1 MNIRETF
8 TDAAKDA
15 KEKIAKST
23 GELKEVAEKGLNE
36 LAESAKESAKDAAK
50 VATEKMKKVS
60 ETAKETS
67 KDVAKDAAKV
77 ATEKVKKVTD
87 IVTETVKKT
96 VTKEDFNKKLYI
108 QYWGKQ
114 LSEDD
119 IYKRFKEVW
128 TQNNK
133 LSEVEDLKLY
143 FKLEESKVY
152 CVVNGEIMLSFKI

>member
-36 LAESAKESAKDAAK
+36 LAESAKES
-50 VATEKMKKVS
+50 
-60 ETAKETS
+60 
-67 KDVAKDAAKV
+67 AKDAAKV